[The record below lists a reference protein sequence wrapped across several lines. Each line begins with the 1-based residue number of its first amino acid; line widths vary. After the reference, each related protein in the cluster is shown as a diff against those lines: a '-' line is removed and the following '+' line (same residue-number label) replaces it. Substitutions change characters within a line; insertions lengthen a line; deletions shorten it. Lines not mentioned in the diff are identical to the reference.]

1 VWRVG
6 RAIVF
11 TQAVIGQ
18 IARWVRDGAAAVEIA
33 QRIGCTVGSLRVRC
47 SQLGI
52 SLKCPEP
59 RSAPCAQAGRPPPH
73 RTRTQPAAAS
83 FEVTLNQPFLD
94 QFEGSARARGLSS
107 AALAQAL
114 LEVIVQDGLCE
125 AVLDEGSP
133 GAVTDSVFRD
143 RRVGRS

>member
-1 VWRVG
+1 MVSRMG
-6 RAIVF
+6 RAVVF

-18 IARWVRDGAAAVEIA
+18 IAPWVRDGVGAVGIA
-33 QRIGCTVGSLRVRC
+33 QRIGCTVGTLRVRC

-52 SLKCPEP
+52 SLKRPEP
-59 RSAPCAQAGRPPPH
+59 RLAPCAQTVRAPPR
-73 RTRTQPAAAS
+73 RTRIGPVAAS

-114 LEVIVQDGLCE
+114 LEVIVRDGLCE

-133 GAVTDSVFRD
+133 RPVTGLVFRD
-143 RRVGRS
+143 

>member
-6 RAIVF
+6 RAVVF

-18 IARWVRDGAAAVEIA
+18 IAPWVRNGAGAVEIA
-33 QRIGCTVGSLRVRC
+33 QRIGCTVGTLRVRC
-47 SQLGI
+47 SQLGV
-52 SLKCPEP
+52 SLKRPKS
-59 RSAPCAQAGRPPPH
+59 RSAPCAQAVRAPPR
-73 RTRTQPAAAS
+73 RTRTEPAAVS
-83 FEVTLNQPFLD
+83 FEVTLSQPCLA

-125 AVLDEGSP
+125 AVLDEGP
-133 GAVTDSVFRD
+133 PRAVTDLVFPD